1 MVPTGIYLL
10 RATEW
15 TGGAVRASEQAK
27 RIAFTVWIRRLNDN
41 INVSNKVN
49 NKINK
54 LK

>member
-1 MVPTGIYLL
+1 L
-10 RATEW
+10 
-15 TGGAVRASEQAK
+15 
-27 RIAFTVWIRRLNDN
+27 RIAFPTVWIRSENDN